1 MINNPELIKQ
11 IIDNITKLSKEDL
24 DKVMKKANEWY
35 NKKVTDTNVGNI
47 DKDIKRCKEL
57 IKDKHKEWIGM
68 TNQKAI
74 GNVLK
79 KYEELKVLEDDIQD
93 KRIAYIDT
101 LEFEENFIPK
111 KKIKDKIEELKYEKN
126 KRIQL
131 GIFILKDYENQHLL
145 GEISSLEELLEESED
160 K

>member
-1 MINNPELIKQ
+1 MENN
-11 IIDNITKLSKEDL
+11 KE
-24 DKVMKKANEWY
+24 
-35 NKKVTDTNVGNI
+35 VTDTNIGNI
-47 DKDIKRCKEL
+47 EEDIERCKEL
-57 IKDKHKEWIGM
+57 IKDKHKKWIGM

-101 LEFEENFIPK
+101 PEFQDSYISK
-111 KKIKDKIEELKYEKN
+111 QKIKNKIEELKCEKN

-131 GIFILKDYENQHLL
+131 GIFILKNYENQYLL